1 MDDSQKYFYIN
12 IRGYLGQEGSNEIR
26 DYQYNELNQLISK
39 KDGNESY
46 TYTYDKRGNRIA
58 ETGKKESRARKTEIT
73 MQDAENVVDRVIG
86 KLVSCQDV

>member
-12 IRGYLGQEGSNEIR
+12 IRGYLGQEGSNEIGATP
-26 DYQYNELNQLISK
+26 IPMTS
-39 KDGNESY
+39 G
-46 TYTYDKRGNRIA
+46 
-58 ETGKKESRARKTEIT
+58 ARKTEIT